1 MSKAIGAL
9 GRMFGRAGGLSAAEA
24 RAAAAALRAEGAAA
38 RAASAT
44 TRAATRAE
52 AQTVNNSIKA
62 WRPTATTTR
71 AAAKAEHAT
80 LKSSVA
86 PVKGWGQGV
95 GDAFA
100 GAGKGAGKFFK
111 GVGKGAGQAAKYG
124 AMPAVGAYVVY
135 DRYNYLKHLF
145 DGWHLPD
152 HIELDMPEVN
162 VTNPFHVP
170 TPEIA
175 KGLERLTGV
184 SHGTAEAL
192 ADASKN
198 VVTITG
204 IAAGV
209 YVTYKLY
216 RVVRS

>member
-1 MSKAIGAL
+1 M
-9 GRMFGRAGGLSAAEA
+9 
-24 RAAAAALRAEGAAA
+24 
-38 RAASAT
+38 
-44 TRAATRAE
+44 
-52 AQTVNNSIKA
+52 
-62 WRPTATTTR
+62 
-71 AAAKAEHAT
+71 
-80 LKSSVA
+80 
-86 PVKGWGQGV
+86 KGYGQGV

-100 GAGKGAGKFFK
+100 GAGKGAGKLFK

-135 DRYNYLKHLF
+135 DRYNYLKRLF

-216 RVVRS
+216 RMVRD